1 VCGIHLQCARL
12 VECGCRF
19 AGVEWL
25 RCALRWLE
33 RCGRRCGER
42 QSRARSMAKQCN
54 ILYIEN
60 IENNDSNAAASSLL
74 GWATVNAW
82 SVEQTIR
89 RGETSQHHNLWG
101 IDPSIRSTLMC
112 S

>member
-1 VCGIHLQCARL
+1 MCAAFTCSAH
-12 VECGCRF
+12 VWSSAAVGF
-19 AGVEWL
+19 GVEWL

-42 QSRARSMAKQCN
+42 QSRARSMTKQCN

-89 RGETSQHHNLWG
+89 RGETSQHHHK
-101 IDPSIRSTLMC
+101 R
-112 S
+112 